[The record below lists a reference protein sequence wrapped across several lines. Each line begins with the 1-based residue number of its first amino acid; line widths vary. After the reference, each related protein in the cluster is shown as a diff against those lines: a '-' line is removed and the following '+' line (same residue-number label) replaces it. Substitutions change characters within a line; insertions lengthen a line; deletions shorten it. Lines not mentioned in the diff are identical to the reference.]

1 MNGYTFYAPTRVL
14 FGAGKLGELHA
25 ALGAEGLA
33 GKKAM
38 LVISDGRSV
47 RENGTLTRVQEQL
60 AQANVAFVLF
70 DKVGANPLKAIV
82 EEGAALARTENCDF
96 VVAVGGG
103 SVMDA
108 AKVMAM
114 YAPQPGTLWDY
125 VPGATGK
132 MLPLVNSPLPWVAVT
147 TTAGTGSE
155 VDQWGVV
162 TNPDTNEKI
171 GCGGQDSLFAKIAV
185 VDPELMRTVPPKYTA
200 YQGFDAL
207 FHSVEGYIANA
218 RSPMADMV
226 QRAAIEHVG
235 KYLARAVANGTDMEA
250 REGMAFANTMS
261 GYSMVVGAL
270 HERTRHGTRD
280 ERLPSQPSARSG
292 AHHDFPRLFRAL
304 DRQACLRRTVC
315 GNGQNAGHEG
325 RRGTRGFPC
334 GPAKTAKG
342 LRRGRPENVRLRH
355 FRRGVR
361 RACRQRA
368 GHDGRPVSERPRPS
382 FQGGVRGNLPQILP
396 LSGNLSK
403 PCDCRTAF
411 FAQKTAPPLLYRPQ
425 DERPGGRGRVRI
437 SDGGEKQLLRLRE
450 KLLV

>member
-114 YAPQPGTLWDY
+114 YAPQPGALWDY

-185 VDPELMRTVPPKYTA
+185 VDPELMRTVPSKYTA

-235 KYLARAVANGTDMEA
+235 KYLARAVADGTDMEA

-261 GYSMVVGAL
+261 GYSMVVGACTSEHAMEHAMSAFHHNL
-270 HERTRHGTRD
+270 PHGAGLIMISLAYFGHWIDRHVCD
-280 ERLPSQPSARSG
+280 ERFVEMAKMLGMKDAAAPEDFLAALQKLQKDCGVDGLKMSDYGISVEECDALADNARATMG
-292 AHHDFPRLFRAL
+292 GLFL
-304 DRQACLRRTVC
+304 SD
-315 GNGQNAGHEG
+315 
-325 RRGTRGFPC
+325 
-334 GPAKTAKG
+334 PA
-342 LRRGRPENVRLRH
+342 
-355 FRRGVR
+355 
-361 RACRQRA
+361 
-368 GHDGRPVSERPRPS
+368 
-382 FQGGVRGNLPQILP
+382 P
-396 LSGNLSK
+396 LSK
-403 PCDCRTAF
+403 EECAEI
-411 FAQKTAPPLLYRPQ
+411 YR
-425 DERPGGRGRVRI
+425 RSFR
-437 SDGGEKQLLRLRE
+437 
-450 KLLV
+450 